1 MAISDQNMQR
11 WLPQQGGGSPG
22 PQMGARDVLA
32 LLTGGGGNSVYMGN
46 RGMQGQGF
54 AKPLQMQ
61 MQPMPQPMMPQPMQ
75 GEQPMQARGGGGH
88 GGGAQSTALARLLMQ
103 MSQQR
108 PEMPMTYTF

>member
-61 MQPMPQPMMPQPMQ
+61 PMPQPMMPQPMQ